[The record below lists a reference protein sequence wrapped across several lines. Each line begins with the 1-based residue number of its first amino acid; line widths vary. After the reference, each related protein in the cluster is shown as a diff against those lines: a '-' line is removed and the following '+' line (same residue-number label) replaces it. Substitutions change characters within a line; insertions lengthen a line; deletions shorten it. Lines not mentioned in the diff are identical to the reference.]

1 MKPASSKH
9 SKRRATRR
17 PIQSDSDEMNQA
29 TAKDFEREGMG
40 IAPKE

>member
-1 MKPASSKH
+1 MKATSSKQ
-9 SKRRATRR
+9 SKRQPKRR
-17 PIQSDSDEMNQA
+17 STIKDGDEMNQA